1 MTRIKSWKVLKGS
14 TEETVTVSVTL
25 VTEVSRAQV
34 GEIMVDVH
42 RAMTE
47 RRISEALLRKLAG
60 LPSTENS
67 GEVVK

>member
-1 MTRIKSWKVLKGS
+1 MTRIEHWEMTPGS
-14 TEETVTVSVTL
+14 DRDTVSVSVTL
-25 VTEVSRAQV
+25 VTEIHRDQVS
-34 GEIMVDVH
+34 GMMLDIH
-42 RAMTE
+42 TAMTE